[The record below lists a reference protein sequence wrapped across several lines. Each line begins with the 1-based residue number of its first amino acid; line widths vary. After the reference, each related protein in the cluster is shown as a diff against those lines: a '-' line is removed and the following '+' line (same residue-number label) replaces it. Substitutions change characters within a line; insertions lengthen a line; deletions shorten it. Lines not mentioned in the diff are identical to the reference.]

1 MEADMIVKRSA
12 GMN

>member
-1 MEADMIVKRSA
+1 MEDMIVKRSV